1 MDIESLKKEFLA
13 MIEENKDRPLYPAVL
28 DTSYLEDAFKTSQC
42 DERGYAELCPVISS
56 RYSHGETEDG
66 IKILSL
72 KSAVL
77 ASSLYTKYLDEEALV
92 WDHAKEELYLYIPD
106 GKCPKVAFKSMCWT
120 CARQLTP
127 EFRYLNMEEV
137 YKKLKRLIKRDADI
151 PSDEVLE

>member
-66 IKILSL
+66 IKVLSL
-72 KSAVL
+72 KSAII
-77 ASSLYTKYLDEEALV
+77 ASSLYTRYLDEEALV
-92 WDHAKEELYLYIPD
+92 WDQAKGELYLYVPD
-106 GKCPKVAFKSMCWT
+106 SQCPRIAFKSMSWT
-120 CARQLTP
+120 CARRLTS
-127 EFRYLNMEEV
+127 EFRHIDLRDIYQAI
-137 YKKLKRLIKRDADI
+137 KPLIHKSI
-151 PSDEVLE
+151 

>member
-1 MDIESLKKEFLA
+1 

-42 DERGYAELCPVISS
+42 DERGYTELCPVISS

-66 IKILSL
+66 IKVLSL

-92 WDHAKEELYLYIPD
+92 WDQAKGELYLYVPD
-106 GKCPKVAFKSMCWT
+106 SQCPRIAFKSMSWT
-120 CARQLTP
+120 CARRLTS
-127 EFRYLNMEEV
+127 EFRHIDLRDIYQA
-137 YKKLKRLIKRDADI
+137 LKPLIHKSI
-151 PSDEVLE
+151 